1 MKTLSF
7 INLKGG
13 VGKTTIATNLSYL
26 VAESWGL
33 RVLFV
38 DNDKQ
43 GNASRW
49 FGADEEKGTL
59 TNILMDGATAGEVI
73 QHSRYEGI
81 DFIAADMGLIEANY
95 AVIANQET
103 RQDVILKNAL
113 KEVAGNYDLCII
125 DNPPDVNMS
134 VFNVLT
140 VTDDVVIVTLL
151 ETDSVEGIYKMA
163 QQVEDVRQFNP
174 KLAIRGVLVNQY
186 IAYPEVSVVY
196 RGLLEAGFPIF
207 RTRISYATR
216 LAKYHLMTASQGQ
229 KSIFEV
235 CPSCRIARDLIEFAE
250 ELLNGGA
257 A

>member
-13 VGKTTIATNLSYL
+13 VGKTTIATNLAYL

-59 TNILMDGATAGEVI
+59 TNILMDGAKASDVL

-81 DFIAADMGLIEANY
+81 DFIASDMGLIEANY
-95 AVIANQET
+95 AVIGDQET

-113 KEVAGNYDLCII
+113 EEIAGNYDLCII

-140 VTDDVVIVTLL
+140 ITDDVVIVTLL
-151 ETDSVEGIYKMA
+151 ETDSVDGIRKIA
-163 QQVEDVRQFNP
+163 QQVEDVQQFNP
-174 KLAIRGVLVNQY
+174 HLAIRGVLVNQY
-186 IAYPEVSVVY
+186 IAYPEVSTIYKSVQ
-196 RGLLEAGFPIF
+196 ETGFSIF

-216 LAKYHLMTASQGQ
+216 LAKYHLMTASQGK

-235 CPSCRIARDLIEFAE
+235 CQNCRIARDLMEFAE
-250 ELLNGGA
+250 ELLDGGA